1 MLVSHFD
8 IDALR
13 ARFEI
18 TDDDL
23 KNIRK
28 FGKIVYPKMDQWN
41 TEFYDWLKTEPEFE
55 RFFTSEQVI
64 LRAQKMQRQYWKLF
78 FEAEVN
84 QKYLENRYNVGV
96 THAHLGLPIEIYM
109 AGANKSQG
117 IFLSSIYD
125 NSLDPETYVNCC
137 KGFLKLLLFDMAVA
151 IETIAI
157 INSEVIEDQSRV
169 ITEMSTPISEIW
181 RDTLLL
187 PLVGVIDSRR
197 SQDLMQNM
205 LQRISETHAKAF
217 ILDIAGVSVVDTS
230 VANHLIKM
238 VKASQLM
245 GCVCLIS
252 GISPAIAQ
260 TIVELGIDTQDL
272 KTTSTLRD
280 ALQIIFDTQGLSF
293 NSSSLKAEK

>member
-1 MLVSHFD
+1 
-8 IDALR
+8 
-13 ARFEI
+13 
-18 TDDDL
+18 
-23 KNIRK
+23 
-28 FGKIVYPKMDQWN
+28 
-41 TEFYDWLKTEPEFE
+41 
-55 RFFTSEQVI
+55 
-64 LRAQKMQRQYWKLF
+64 
-78 FEAEVN
+78 
-84 QKYLENRYNVGV
+84 
-96 THAHLGLPIEIYM
+96 
-109 AGANKSQG
+109 
-117 IFLSSIYD
+117 
-125 NSLDPETYVNCC
+125 
-137 KGFLKLLLFDMAVA
+137 
-151 IETIAI
+151 
-157 INSEVIEDQSRV
+157 
-169 ITEMSTPISEIW
+169 
-181 RDTLLL
+181 
-187 PLVGVIDSRR
+187 VGVIDSRR